1 MHPEMVTAFIDEFHR
16 ELNRQAAERD
26 LCRRRATHELE
37 KAEREIR
44 RLIEAIK
51 ASVPGG
57 AVKDEMATLEE
68 KRLDLLA
75 QVDSTPAHATAPSE
89 PCRALPAEGHQS
101 CRSPQRRADA
111 LGGHRVPPGPDR
123 RDQASAGKRQAQDRA
138 LWRACQP
145 HQPRKR
151 KPPLQRRNGGA
162 GNAGC
167 GGSQPS

>member
-1 MHPEMVTAFIDEFHR
+1 MSKASH
-16 ELNRQAAERD
+16 Q
-26 LCRRRATHELE
+26 LE

-51 ASVPGG
+51 AGVPCG

-89 PCRALPAEGHQS
+89 RCRALPAEGHQS

-111 LGGHRVPPGPDR
+111 P
-123 RDQASAGKRQAQDRA
+123 GKRQAQDRA

-151 KPPLQRRNGGA
+151 KP
-162 GNAGC
+162 
-167 GGSQPS
+167 